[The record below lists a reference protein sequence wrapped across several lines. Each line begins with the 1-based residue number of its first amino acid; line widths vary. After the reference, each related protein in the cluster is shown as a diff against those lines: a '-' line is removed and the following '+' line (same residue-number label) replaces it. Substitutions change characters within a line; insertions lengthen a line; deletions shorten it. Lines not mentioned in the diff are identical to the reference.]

1 MKSFPPNGYNLYD
14 MAGQSISL
22 RRCQIGSVLLGTA
35 TARLRPEDFGIR
47 WSFGVEL
54 PLVILGIVCAGALG
68 TKPLK
73 HEVE

>member
-1 MKSFPPNGYNLYD
+1 
-14 MAGQSISL
+14 MAMREPQWR
-22 RRCQIGSVLLGTA
+22 RRCQIGSVLLGPPPLGYVA
-35 TARLRPEDFGIR
+35 EDFGIR

-54 PLVILGIVCAGALG
+54 TLVILGIVCAGAPG